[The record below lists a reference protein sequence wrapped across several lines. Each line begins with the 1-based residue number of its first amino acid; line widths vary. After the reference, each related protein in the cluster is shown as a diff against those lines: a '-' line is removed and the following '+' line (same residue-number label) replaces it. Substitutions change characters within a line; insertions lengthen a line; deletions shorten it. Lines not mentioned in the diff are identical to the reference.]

1 MDLDISLLER
11 LGGWVAVLAM
21 VRWMMARQDRMLD
34 NQDKAVT
41 ALQSSIDTFRAFQAT
56 EEDVHERLERTQA
69 EILDEVRSLKPTLH
83 S

>member
-41 ALQSSIDTFRAFQAT
+41 ALQASIDTFRAFQAT

-69 EILDEVRSLKPTLH
+69 EILDEVRSLKPTLRT
-83 S
+83 